1 MSFSFLPLPII
12 PDSVVED
19 RMVINTVNSI
29 KLSKHCIANWWI
41 RFSKKDKN
49 EFGVRAIAT
58 ADKARYNMIHGYEV
72 ELKRLVVNLHIN
84 KATIYTSA
92 QKEQLLEHTK
102 QINNDELIKVFAV
115 KDLIK
120 LWCISTTTSTALR
133 ITTLED
139 GIDQIASTPKRSNK
153 KSD

>member
-1 MSFSFLPLPII
+1 
-12 PDSVVED
+12 
-19 RMVINTVNSI
+19 MVIDTVNSM

-49 EFGVRAIAT
+49 EFGVRTIAT

-92 QKEQLLEHTK
+92 QKEQLLEYVKKT
-102 QINNDELIKVFAV
+102 NNDELIKALAV
-115 KDLIK
+115 EDLIK
-120 LWCISTTTSTALR
+120 LWCISTTSSTAPR
-133 ITTLED
+133 ITTPKD
-139 GIDQIASTPKRSNK
+139 GTD
-153 KSD
+153 